1 MNIYLDIDGVLL
13 TKYGTLVP
21 GAPEFVENITT
32 KHNVYWLTTWC
43 KDGKTDKVLEILKKH
58 FPKESIKYLEKIK
71 PTIWNT
77 WKTEAIDFSKDFRWI
92 DDLIFPQE
100 EQVLKENNAE
110 DKLVLIDMPHN
121 WTAIRTLISN
131 LGI

>member
-21 GAPEFVENITT
+21 GAPDFVKEVTN

-43 KDGKTDKVLEILKKH
+43 KDGKSDRSLEILKKH

-71 PTIWNT
+71 PTTWNT
-77 WKTEAIDFSKDFRWI
+77 WKTEAIDFSKDFRWV
-92 DDLIFPQE
+92 DDVVFPQE
-100 EQVLKENNAE
+100 ESVLKENDAE
-110 DKLVLIDMPHN
+110 EKLVLIDMPHD

-131 LGI
+131 SGL